1 MAQAPGTN
9 SLRAMR
15 TFADDIR
22 RVQGATEAV
31 DTQTL
36 TTATSVVAPTVNVRS
51 VGPIPEAL
59 TEGFAHGLSKGIAKN
74 LPRQAAPAEPRAAV
88 PGVQSALQDDLMDI
102 RNVAG
107 GTEEATIVSERT
119 KRRWSFTGAVKESMS
134 SWWKDTLADIKE
146 DTSGGKTLP
155 GQGAVA
161 DKRARI
167 VRAASMDGRIAP
179 KEDVPSFVKAQ
190 QTTAAATPPAPE
202 TAAPSSGWTH
212 VDTPAPLPTAPL
224 PEPTPKLAR
233 PVIRP
238 LTLDI
243 APARPVVPPDLRQYS
258 SAPVET
264 PSAGR
269 DRAWAEPEE
278 SSLAPQVGI
287 DETLRAREQAIQSE
301 SAKFAARA
309 REAAQRRKDYEAT
322 QEPHSGSRYFVYGT
336 LGIIGLSLVVLAG
349 VGGYAFF
356 MRGGPVVD
364 APTPGISM
372 LFSVSE
378 SVGIPLISDRN
389 DFMFDATNRVNEAQ
403 GAYGAFVRY
412 YLYYQS
418 DRTQAELPAQAFLDI
433 LDLRAPGSFLRTIE
447 PQMMFGTYVSAPNA
461 PFIVFKVRNFEDAL
475 GGMLLFEPNL
485 NSDLAPLMGQNLS
498 RDGQVGSFR
507 DEVISGVDAR
517 SLYDDYGNRVM
528 MYSFI
533 DQETLVIT
541 TSPAA
546 LVALSQVLK

>member
-1 MAQAPGTN
+1 MAQAPATN
-9 SLRAMR
+9 SLRAVR

-22 RVQGATEAV
+22 RVQGAAQAV
-31 DTQTL
+31 DTATL

-59 TEGFAHGLSKGIAKN
+59 SDGFAKGLAKN
-74 LPRQAAPAEPRAAV
+74 VPRQAAPAEPRAV
-88 PGVQSALQDDLMDI
+88 PGVTSALQDDLMDI

-119 KRRWSFTGAVKESMS
+119 KRKWSFSGAVKESMS

-146 DTSGGKTLP
+146 DAAVDKTLSS
-155 GQGAVA
+155 QVA
-161 DKRARI
+161 PSEKRARI
-167 VRAASMDGRIAP
+167 VRAASMDGKIAP
-179 KEDVPSFVKAQ
+179 KEDVPAFVKTSQA
-190 QTTAAATPPAPE
+190 PAPTPE
-202 TAAPSSGWTH
+202 PATESAGWTH
-212 VDTPAPLPTAPL
+212 VGTAGITPPTPVA
-224 PEPTPKLAR
+224 EPTPKLAR

-238 LTLDI
+238 LSLDI
-243 APARPVVPPDLRQYS
+243 APARPVVPPDLRPYS
-258 SAPVET
+258 SAPVDTSGTQRE
-264 PSAGR
+264 
-269 DRAWAEPEE
+269 RAWAETALDAE
-278 SSLAPQVGI
+278 SSLAPQAGI
-287 DETLRAREQAIQSE
+287 DETLRAREQAIQNE

-309 REAAQRRKDYEAT
+309 RDAAQRRKDYQAS

-356 MRGGPVVD
+356 MRDNPVVD
-364 APTPGISM
+364 APEPGIRM

-378 SVGIPLISDRN
+378 SVGVPLISDRN
-389 DFMFDATNRVNEAQ
+389 DFMLDATQRVTDAE
-403 GAYGAFVRY
+403 GAYGSFVHY
-412 YLYYQS
+412 YFYYQS
-418 DRTQAELPAQAFLDI
+418 DRSQAELPAQAFLDI

-447 PQMMFGTYVSAPNA
+447 PQMMFGAHVSAPNA

-485 NSDLAPLMGQNLS
+485 NSDFAPLMGNNLS
-498 RDGQVGSFR
+498 RDGQVGAFR
-507 DEVISGVDAR
+507 DEVIGGVDAR